1 MRILRLYSD
10 GRALWHDA
18 ETTDDVGLSNHL
30 NQYGTWDIRDNAI
43 IFYSSGN
50 HYVVFTVK
58 DNNSIIA
65 EDEVYTRASD

>member
-1 MRILRLYSD
+1 MMLVYL
-10 GRALWHDA
+10 
-18 ETTDDVGLSNHL
+18 TTL

-50 HYVVFTVK
+50 HYVVFTAK

-65 EDEVYTRASD
+65 GDEVYTRASD

>member
-1 MRILRLYSD
+1 M
-10 GRALWHDA
+10 GVHCG
-18 ETTDDVGLSNHL
+18 TTQKQLMMLVYLTTL

-50 HYVVFTVK
+50 HYVVFTAK

-65 EDEVYTRASD
+65 GDEVYPRASD